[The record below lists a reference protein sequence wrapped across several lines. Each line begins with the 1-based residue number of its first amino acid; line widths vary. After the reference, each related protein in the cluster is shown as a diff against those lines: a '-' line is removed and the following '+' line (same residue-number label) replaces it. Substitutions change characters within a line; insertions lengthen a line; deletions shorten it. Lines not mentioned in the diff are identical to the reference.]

1 MKIVHVA
8 LTDGGGAGKGMLN
21 LHHALLAQ
29 GIDSWVL
36 VAHKRSNDER
46 IVEMR
51 PNHHL
56 WGTSRWIQMLQRAA
70 CRIGVCLNDYD
81 HFHHRIFH
89 VRKTHPVFFTQPLS
103 QYNILNHPLVKEAD
117 ILHLHFVAEFVDY
130 PSFFP
135 NVKQPVVWT
144 IRDEEPGLGGFHFR
158 EAKQR
163 FGAPYASLEEAF
175 FKIKREAVEQCKA
188 LHLVSLSNVV
198 KAFCQNVDYLASRPN
213 TVIPNTI
220 SPADFQLI
228 NKAQARL
235 KLGLKADSIVLSFV
249 SCHLSEERKGLHL
262 VLQALKILND
272 KRIHLLCVGH
282 RDASIA
288 DAPNVHFFGSISDT
302 SILSTIYSAST
313 LFVNASVQETF
324 GKTIVEALYCGTPV
338 VTTSVGIAPEVITP
352 NNGCILPARSAEA
365 LSKALRESL
374 THSFSAPKAI
384 RQGAIRIFDA
394 ERVAKQHIQ
403 LYTSMLR

>member
-8 LTDGGGAGKGMLN
+8 LTDGGGAGRGMIN

-29 GIDSWVL
+29 GVDSWVL

-51 PNHHL
+51 PNLHL
-56 WGTSRWIQMLQRAA
+56 WGTSRWILFLQRAA
-70 CRIGVCLNDYD
+70 CRVGICLNDYD
-81 HFHHRIFH
+81 RWHHRIFDI
-89 VRKTHPVFFTQPLS
+89 RKKSPVFFTQPFS
-103 QYNILNHPLVKEAD
+103 QYNILSHPLAKEAD
-117 ILHLHFVAEFVDY
+117 VLHLHFVAEFVDY

-144 IRDEEPGLGGFHFR
+144 VRDENPGLGGFHFR
-158 EAKQR
+158 ETKLH

-175 FKIKREAVEQCKA
+175 LKIKRKAIEQCKA

-198 KAFCQNVDYLASRPN
+198 KAFCQSVDYLASRPN

-220 SPADFQLI
+220 NLADFQLI

-249 SCHLSEERKGLHL
+249 SCHLGEERKGLHL

-282 RDASIA
+282 RDVGIA
-288 DAPNVHFFGSISDT
+288 GATNVHFFGSISDT
-302 SILSTIYSAST
+302 SLLSTIYSAST

-338 VTTSVGIAPEVITP
+338 VTTSVGIAPEIITP
-352 NNGCILPARSAEA
+352 NNGCLLPTRSAEA
-365 LSKALRESL
+365 LAKALREAL

-384 RQGAIRIFDA
+384 RQEATHIFSA
-394 ERVAKQHIQ
+394 ERVAKQHVQ

>member
-8 LTDGGGAGKGMLN
+8 LTDGGGAGRGMTN

-29 GIDSWVL
+29 GVDSWVL

-51 PNHHL
+51 PNLHL
-56 WGTSRWIQMLQRAA
+56 WGTSRWIQFLQRAA
-70 CRIGVCLNDYD
+70 CRVGICLNDYD
-81 HFHHRIFH
+81 RWHRCIFDI
-89 VRKTHPVFFTQPLS
+89 RKKSPVFFTQPFS
-103 QYNILNHPLVKEAD
+103 QYNILSHPLAKEAD
-117 ILHLHFVAEFVDY
+117 VLHLHFVAEFVDY
-130 PSFFP
+130 SSFFP

-144 IRDEEPGLGGFHFR
+144 VRDENPGLGGFHFR
-158 EAKQR
+158 ETKQL
-163 FGAPYASLEEAF
+163 FGVPYASLEEAF
-175 FKIKREAVEQCKA
+175 LKIKRKAIEQCQT

-228 NKAQARL
+228 DKAQARL

-249 SCHLSEERKGLHL
+249 SCHLGEERKGLHL

-282 RDASIA
+282 QDAGIA
-288 DAPNVHFFGSISDT
+288 DATNVHFFGSISDT

-352 NNGCILPARSAEA
+352 NNGCLLPARSAEA
-365 LSKALRESL
+365 LAKALREAL
-374 THSFSAPKAI
+374 THSFSAPKTI
-384 RQGAIRIFDA
+384 RQGATHIFSA
-394 ERVAKQHIQ
+394 ERVAQQHVQ

>member
-1 MKIVHVA
+1 MKVVHVA
-8 LTDGGGAGKGMLN
+8 LTDGGGAGRGMIN

-29 GIDSWVL
+29 GVDSWVL

-51 PNHHL
+51 PNLHL
-56 WGTSRWIQMLQRAA
+56 WGTSRWIQILQRAA
-70 CRIGVCLNDYD
+70 CRIGFCLNDYD
-81 HFHHRIFH
+81 RWHHRIYN
-89 VRKTHPVFFTQPLS
+89 VRKNCHVFFTQPFS
-103 QYNILNHPLVKEAD
+103 QYNILSHPLVKEAD
-117 ILHLHFVAEFVDY
+117 VLHLHFVAEFVDY

-135 NVKQPVVWT
+135 NVKQPVVWNV
-144 IRDEEPGLGGFHFR
+144 RDENPGLGGFHFR
-158 EAKQR
+158 ETKLR

-175 FKIKREAVEQCKA
+175 LKIKRKAIEQCQT

-198 KAFCQNVDYLASRPN
+198 KNFCQNVDYLASRPN

-220 SPADFQLI
+220 NLADFQLI
-228 NKAQARL
+228 DKAQARL

-249 SCHLSEERKGLHL
+249 SCHLGEERKGLHL

-272 KRIHLLCVGH
+272 KRIHLLCVGNH
-282 RDASIA
+282 DAGIT
-288 DAPNVHFFGSISDT
+288 DAPNVHFFGSISN
-302 SILSTIYSAST
+302 SSLLSTIYSAST

-352 NNGCILPARSAEA
+352 NNGRLLPTRNAEA
-365 LSKALRESL
+365 FAKALREAL
-374 THSFSAPKAI
+374 THSFNAPKAI
-384 RQGAIRIFDA
+384 RQEATRIFCA
-394 ERVAKQHIQ
+394 ERVAKQHVQ
-403 LYTSMLR
+403 LYTSILR